1 MMRVSAVAACAA
13 LVLTACRDRGTGGG
27 TKVTLRYHPPMG
39 AVYHYALVQHNLM
52 AMEAGPLAGM
62 GKQELAMRMHF
73 TQTVKGPAAGETG
86 GGIVVEVT
94 FDSTSMELPGVAPE
108 MIAQQMARLRGLK
121 STVVFD
127 ERAQVLR
134 TDFGTA
140 NIPPEMKSQMASG
153 IKAMTFAFP
162 EQAVGQGDSWT
173 VSTHLPIG
181 QLPGAAGAGGADGA
195 GPART
200 TLTVREIHIAGADTT
215 VVLDIKTEFPTD
227 PIELDIAGQR
237 ATLKLAGSL
246 AGDQRFSL
254 TRGAVLESTLKGK
267 MRMNITA
274 AALGQQEMV
283 VSSDTEHTLR
293 LVDGK

>member
-1 MMRVSAVAACAA
+1 MMRVCAVAASAV
-13 LVLTACRDRGTGGG
+13 LVLTACRDRGASG
-27 TKVTLRYHPPMG
+27 TKVTLRYHPPVG

-73 TQTVKGPAAGETG
+73 TQTVKGPGAEGNAL
-86 GGIVVEVT
+86 GIEVEVT

-108 MIAQQMARLRGLK
+108 MIAQQMARVRGIK

-140 NIPPEMKSQMASG
+140 NIPPEMKAQMASG

-162 EQAVGQGDSWT
+162 EQPVGQGDSWT
-173 VSTHLPIG
+173 ISTDLPIG
-181 QLPGAAGAGGADGA
+181 QMPGASGASGA

-200 TLTVREIHIAGADTT
+200 TLTVREIRIAGADTT
-215 VVLDIKTEFPTD
+215 VVLGIKTEFPTD
-227 PIELDIAGQR
+227 PIELNIAGQR

-246 AGDQRFSL
+246 AGDQQFSL

-274 AALGQQEMV
+274 EALGRQDMV
-283 VSSDTEHTLR
+283 VSSDTENTLR

>member
-1 MMRVSAVAACAA
+1 MMRVCAVAASAA
-13 LVLTACRDRGTGGG
+13 LVLAACRDRGTGGG
-27 TKVTLRYHPPMG
+27 TKVTLRYHPPVG

-52 AMEAGPLAGM
+52 TMEAGPLAGM

-162 EQAVGQGDSWT
+162 EQPVGHGDSWT
-173 VSTHLPIG
+173 VSTDLPIG
-181 QLPGAAGAGGADGA
+181 QLPGAAGAGGA

-200 TLTVREIHIAGADTT
+200 TLTVREIRIAGPDTT
-215 VVLDIKTEFPTD
+215 VVLDIKTEFPAD
-227 PIELDIAGQR
+227 PIELNIAGQQ

-246 AGDQRFSL
+246 AGDQQFSL

-274 AALGQQEMV
+274 EALGRQEMV
-283 VSSDTEHTLR
+283 VSSDTENTLR